1 MRKQSEPLE
10 SLHAQPRGL
19 QADTSAVAVASIV
32 PSLMIFLVK
41 GLQFAAQS
49 FCVMRVRVE
58 AVSCSQ
64 LQQTLLCLASTHIAY
79 FACHYA

>member
-41 GLQFAAQS
+41 GLQFAAQII
-49 FCVMRVRVE
+49 
-58 AVSCSQ
+58 
-64 LQQTLLCLASTHIAY
+64 LCHESES
-79 FACHYA
+79 